1 MINDITVDE
10 HLINTFLKIKKIS
23 HLITH
28 CIRIGIEI
36 VKIIFFHFI
45 VFFFKLST
53 PILITLILLILVQ
66 NNFFCIVC

>member
-45 VFFFKLST
+45 VFFKLST